1 MGFLLLLDLVS
12 YWLRLRK
19 DVWERVRCALTSIWI
34 VGHVLLL
41 MSLSF

>member
-19 DVWERVRCALTSIWI
+19 DLGERVGCALTSVWI
-34 VGHVLLL
+34 VGHVLLS